1 MSTKKSHGRIEPKEP
16 IREASL
22 MLALENAVLALE
34 ANGMDE
40 HTIFGM
46 VNCILKGYIRNGEFA
61 PEYVEHVKNIID
73 EKREM
78 QRQEEFR
85 AAFGAGTS
93 LTSN

>member
-1 MSTKKSHGRIEPKEP
+1 MSTRQSHGKTTHKEP

-40 HTIFGM
+40 NTIFGM

-61 PEYVEHVKNIID
+61 PEYIDHVRGIID
-73 EKREM
+73 ERREL
-78 QRQEEFR
+78 QRAEEFR
-85 AAFGAGTS
+85 KAFGAGTNIS
-93 LTSN
+93 SS